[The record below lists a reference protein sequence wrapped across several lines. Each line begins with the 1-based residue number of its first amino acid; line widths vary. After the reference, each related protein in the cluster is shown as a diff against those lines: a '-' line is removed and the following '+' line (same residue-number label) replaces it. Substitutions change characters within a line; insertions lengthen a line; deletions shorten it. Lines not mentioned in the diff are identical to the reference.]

1 MPEEQAKDISV
12 RVAIRSRPLISKEV
26 AEGCQLCVSF
36 TPGEPQV
43 ILGKNKAFTFD
54 YALRAEDPQEMV
66 YQKVVARLV
75 DGLFKGY
82 NATVLAYGQTGSGK
96 TYAMGNAYNMT
107 DELKMGVIPRVIQ
120 NIFQLIEEKQDM
132 EIVLKVSYLEIYNE
146 DIHDLLSKDKKET
159 LAIREDID
167 GGIRVAGLSEV
178 TVTSAGDMFRCLE
191 NGSVGRTTGS
201 TAMNLQ
207 SSRSHAIF
215 TIYVQLKKKD
225 SSESFCHAKFHLV
238 DLAGSERAKRTQAQG
253 DRFREGVNINRGL
266 LALGNV
272 ISALGDE
279 NGRKSHIPYRDSK
292 LTRLLQDSLGGNS
305 QTVMIACIS
314 PADSNMEET
323 LNTLRYADR
332 ARRIKNKP
340 IVNRD
345 PQAAELNKLKQ
356 QVQQLQIQL
365 LQGKILNGE
374 GDSAAVIMEGGQ
386 DLKTLLER
394 NKSLEAEN
402 TKLSNELQASIDQTT
417 QMYEKVILAEMTKEK
432 LKQKLVELRASA
444 NMSIGVLD
452 MTIAEGGAEH
462 DMSKVKEQLGV
473 MKDLQQKIADLEN
486 QQEEDEKAEALYG
499 DDESRPTTAA
509 TSSDESEFTGPSPR
523 PEGEASSSP
532 DITKTHALRQ
542 AALSRELHELNHA
555 LARKQELAQTMGQ
568 SDEKMQV
575 MRIQYETTMKQLED
589 QVNTLSK
596 EKETLS
602 HELFASKTNANSNKL
617 SEQRRKRLQ
626 ELEAQLGELKK
637 KINSQAKLVKLK
649 EKSDLTVGKLNNEIG
664 SMKQARVRL
673 MKQMKEDTG
682 RFQQWK
688 RTKDK
693 EVLQLKAKDRKRQFE
708 YTRLERQNQKT
719 QNVLRRKMEE
729 ASAANRR
736 LKDAL
741 EKKSNARN
749 GKTNDTNR
757 LEGMGKRIKSW
768 IDHEL
773 EVRVSVNEAKRHLAS
788 LLNDRKTLSK
798 EIGRLE
804 RSQSTPQGDSQ
815 EPSGKPLLSRLNEL
829 RSEIELRNAQIS
841 DLQQKIMD
849 ADNDEKSQTNRW
861 HNITSMPE
869 AKCSIDRL
877 MEAATLS
884 RVEMGILQSKLSDH
898 QSSLDDAHKDKEEM
912 ETEMDQVKMAYER
925 ERTEIQRAHEDKIL
939 YLLTQLSSASDKVD
953 ESEQKM
959 NGEESMLK
967 QRLHFQE
974 EQIEE
979 LKSIHE
985 QLQET
990 ILENDEL
997 KKKLTVAT
1005 YKGKKSALMPVL
1017 TSPEASPIPQMKPKK
1032 KRSTA
1037 VPKAKKIERVT
1048 LEEFFSA
1055 GESDSEFS
1063 PDSESDWMETPVKKK
1078 ISRAKT
1084 CNCKIKCRGTCG
1096 CKRNGRS
1103 CSKACR
1109 CDPTTCANRKGRDS
1123 YDPDESAES
1132 TSTNITSVENT
1143 DMMNTTVVIEN
1154 SASEADADTPG
1165 LRDFKLPSK
1174 PHPRKV
1180 LAPANGSVDAG
1191 KTVKPKLKRENAFGG
1206 ASRKRSSDA
1215 LKPKGDVAGIKGSLT
1230 NVENEGIVKRKRK
1243 LLGPSNRSFFKPLD
1257 V

>member
-1 MPEEQAKDISV
+1 MPEEQSKDISV

-26 AEGCQLCVSF
+26 AEGCQVCVSF

-43 ILGKNKAFTFD
+43 VLGKDKAFTFD
-54 YALRAEDPQEMV
+54 YAFRAEDPQEMV
-66 YQKVVARLV
+66 YKKVVSRLV

-107 DELKMGVIPRVIQ
+107 DEIKMGVIPRVIQ
-120 NIFQLIEEKQDM
+120 HLFRVIEEKQDM
-132 EIVLKVSYLEIYNE
+132 EVMLKVSYLEIYNE
-146 DIHDLLSKDKKET
+146 DIHDLLSKDKKES

-167 GGIRVAGLSEV
+167 GGIRVSGLSEV

-191 NGSVGRTTGS
+191 KGSVGRTTGS

-225 SSESFCHAKFHLV
+225 SSESCCHAKFHLV

-253 DRFREGVNINRGL
+253 DRFKEGVNINRGL
-266 LALGNV
+266 LSLGNV

-279 NGRKSHIPYRDSK
+279 NGRKAHIPYRDSK

-323 LNTLRYADR
+323 LNSLRYADR

-345 PQAAELNKLKQ
+345 PQTAEMNKLRQ

-365 LQGKILNGE
+365 LQGKIINGE
-374 GDSAAVIMEGGQ
+374 GDSAALGMEGGQ

-402 TKLSNELQASIDQTT
+402 AKLSSELQSSIDQTT

-432 LKQKLVELRASA
+432 LKQKINELRARA
-444 NMSIGVLD
+444 DMTIGALD
-452 MTIAEGGAEH
+452 LTIAEGGTEH
-462 DMSKVKEQLGV
+462 DMSKVKEQLGI
-473 MKDLQQKIADLEN
+473 MKELQQKIVDLET
-486 QQEEDEKAEALYG
+486 QHEEDEKAEALYG
-499 DDESRPTTAA
+499 DAESRPTTAA
-509 TSSDESEFTGPSPR
+509 TSSDGTEFTGSSPR
-523 PEGEASSSP
+523 PEGEDSATP

-542 AALSRELHELNHA
+542 AALSRELHELNQA

-568 SDEKMQV
+568 SDEKMEV

-589 QVNTLSK
+589 QVTTLLK

-602 HELFASKTNANSNKL
+602 HELFANKSNANTNKL

-626 ELEAQLGELKK
+626 ELEAELNALKK

-664 SMKQARVRL
+664 AMKQARVRL
-673 MKQMKEDTG
+673 MKQMKEDTA

-708 YTRLERQNQKT
+708 FTRLERQNQKT

-729 ASAANRR
+729 AAAANRR
-736 LKDAL
+736 LRDAL

-749 GKTNDTNR
+749 GKTVDNTNR

-788 LLNDRKTLSK
+788 LLNDRKTLSQ
-798 EIGRLE
+798 EIRRRE
-804 RSQSTPQGDSQ
+804 ATQQDDSQ
-815 EPSGKPLLSRLNEL
+815 EPKGKPALDEL
-829 RSEIELRNAQIS
+829 RSEMELRSAQIS

-861 HNITSMPE
+861 HHITSMPE
-869 AKCSIDRL
+869 AKTGIDRL

-884 RVEMGILQSKLSDH
+884 RVDLGILESKMSEL
-898 QSSLDDAHKDKEEM
+898 QVLLDDAKKDKEEM
-912 ETEMDQVKMAYER
+912 ETEMNEVKMAYEK

-939 YLLTQLSSASDKVD
+939 YLLTQLSAASDKPD
-953 ESEQKM
+953 DSEQTVHA
-959 NGEESMLK
+959 EESVLK

-990 ILENDEL
+990 LQENDEL

-1017 TSPEASPIPQMKPKK
+1017 TSPEASPIPQTKPKK
-1032 KRSTA
+1032 KKSTA
-1037 VPKAKKIERVT
+1037 VAKVKKEERVT
-1048 LEEFFSA
+1048 LEEFFSDD
-1055 GESDSEFS
+1055 ESDSEYGV
-1063 PDSESDWMETPVKKK
+1063 DSESDWMETPIKRRA
-1078 ISRAKT
+1078 SRAKT
-1084 CNCKIKCRGTCG
+1084 CNCRTKCRGTCG
-1096 CKRNGRS
+1096 CKKNRRP
-1103 CSKACR
+1103 CSKACK
-1109 CDPTTCANRKGRDS
+1109 CDPKICENHEGHDS
-1123 YDPDESAES
+1123 NESADLS
-1132 TSTNITSVENT
+1132 ATNVTSIENT
-1143 DMMNTTVVIEN
+1143 DMMNTTVVLEN
-1154 SASEADADTPG
+1154 STSEADADTPG
-1165 LRDFKLPSK
+1165 LQDFKMPSK
-1174 PHPRKV
+1174 PGKV
-1180 LAPANGSVDAG
+1180 LAPVNRPLATG
-1191 KTVKPKLKRENAFGG
+1191 KPATAKPKLKRENAFGAG
-1206 ASRKRSSDA
+1206 SRKRSSDA
-1215 LKPKGDVAGIKGSLT
+1215 LKGDTKGSLA
-1230 NVENEGIVKRKRK
+1230 NLENEGIVKRKKK

>member
-66 YQKVVARLV
+66 YQKVVARL
-75 DGLFKGY
+75 
-82 NATVLAYGQTGSGK
+82 
-96 TYAMGNAYNMT
+96 
-107 DELKMGVIPRVIQ
+107 
-120 NIFQLIEEKQDM
+120 
-132 EIVLKVSYLEIYNE
+132 
-146 DIHDLLSKDKKET
+146 DKKET

-394 NKSLEAEN
+394 NKSLE
-402 TKLSNELQASIDQTT
+402 
-417 QMYEKVILAEMTKEK
+417 AEMTKEK

-1123 YDPDESAES
+1123 YDPDES

-1180 LAPANGSVDAG
+1180 LAPVNGSVDAG

-1243 LLGPSNRSFFKPLD
+1243 LLGPTNRSFFKPLD